1 MRNPI
6 LGIIMSFATLGL
18 SSQLLKN
25 IQDLGFTKSTAIQ
38 KEVIPLILA
47 KHDVLAA
54 APTGTGKTATYLLP
68 LIEKLKQPQEG
79 FKHSKLLIIVPT
91 RELVLQV
98 KEHFLSLING
108 FDLSVQALYGGT
120 KLETQK
126 KELALG
132 HDVLI
137 ATPGRLKDLIQSKAI
152 ILSRIE
158 YLVLDEADTIL
169 DMGFFP
175 DIEKIMAYLPEK
187 KETML
192 FSAAFTASVK
202 RLAQSL
208 LSNPQH
214 IDISAKAGAKTIE
227 QSLYL
232 VDTDKKAALLAYLI
246 GSKNLDQVLVFAKTK
261 ERADLLENEL
271 KLDGIKALTIHGDKS
286 QAARTKA
293 LKAFKATDIK
303 VLIATDIAARGIDIN
318 GLACVINYDLPHKPQ
333 EYIHRI
339 GRTGRAGLT
348 GVAISLV
355 GIDDDRALKDIERLM
370 GNNISRLTMEGF
382 EPTQKRVK
390 ISSNGQGLHKKEKIE
405 GAFGQKK
412 RPTGPKSKKLRG
424 KRAIYEDNRSEPPVA
439 AIKTAKKKPK
449 KRKK

>member
-1 MRNPI
+1 
-6 LGIIMSFATLGL
+6 MSFATLGL
-18 SSQLLKN
+18 SRQLLDN
-25 IQDLGFTKSTAIQ
+25 IRDLGFSKSTAIQ
-38 KEVIPLILA
+38 KEVIPLILG

-68 LIEKLKQPQEG
+68 LIERLKEPQEG

-98 KEHFLSLING
+98 KEHFLSLVKG

-137 ATPGRLKDLIQSKAI
+137 ATPGRLKDLIQSKSI
-152 ILSRIE
+152 VLSRIE

-187 KETML
+187 RETML

-202 RLAQSL
+202 RLAQSM

-232 VDTDKKAALLAYLI
+232 VDSDKKAALLAYLI
-246 GSKNLDQVLVFAKTK
+246 GSKNLDQVLIFAKTK
-261 ERADLLENEL
+261 ERADLLEKEL
-271 KLDGIKALTIHGDKS
+271 ALDGIKAATIHGDKS

-293 LKAFKATDIK
+293 LKAFKSTDIK

-355 GIDDDRALKDIERLM
+355 GIDDDRALRDIERLM
-370 GNNISRLTMEGF
+370 GSKINRLTMEGF
-382 EPTQKRVK
+382 KPTQKRIK
-390 ISSNGQGLHKKEKIE
+390 ISSNGQGLQKKEKIE
-405 GAFGQKK
+405 GAFGHKK
-412 RPTGPKSKKLRG
+412 RSTGPKSKKLRG
-424 KRAIYEDNRSEPPVA
+424 KRAIYDAPKVPEATRESQKPKRNSG
-439 AIKTAKKKPK
+439 KKKK
-449 KRKK
+449 K

>member
-1 MRNPI
+1 
-6 LGIIMSFATLGL
+6 MSFATLGL
-18 SSQLLKN
+18 STQLLAN
-25 IQDLGFTKSTAIQ
+25 ISAYGFTKTTPIQ
-38 KEVIPLILA
+38 KEVIPLILN
-47 KHDVLAA
+47 KRDILAA

-68 LIEKLKQPQEG
+68 LIEKFKDIKEG
-79 FKHSKLLIIVPT
+79 FRHPQLLIMVPT

-98 KEHFLSLING
+98 KEHFDALVGDFNITA
-108 FDLSVQALYGGT
+108 QTLYGGT

-132 HDVLI
+132 QDVII
-137 ATPGRLKDLIQSKAI
+137 ATPGRLKDLITAKAI
-152 ILSRIE
+152 LLTRINT
-158 YLVLDEADTIL
+158 LVLDEADTIL

-175 DIEKIMAYLPEK
+175 DIEFVLNELPERRQ
-187 KETML
+187 TLL

-202 RLAQSL
+202 RLSQSIL
-208 LSNPQH
+208 KNPVH
-214 IDISAKAGAKTIE
+214 IDISARAGAKTVT

-232 VDTDKKAALLAYLI
+232 VDTDKKAGLLAYII
-246 GSKNLDQVLVFAKTK
+246 GSRNLNQVLVFAKTK
-261 ERADLLENEL
+261 ERSDLLEKEL
-271 KLDGIKALTIHGDKS
+271 ALDGIKCFTLHGDKT
-286 QAARTKA
+286 QAARTRA
-293 LKAFKATDIK
+293 LKAFKTGDIK

-348 GVAISLV
+348 GEAISLV
-355 GIDDDRALKDIERLM
+355 SVDDDRALKDIERVL
-370 GNNISRLTMEGF
+370 GKKITRLTMEGF
-382 EPTQKRVK
+382 QPTQKRIK
-390 ISSNGQGLHKKEKIE
+390 ISSNGQGLDKKEKIE

-424 KRAIYEDNRSEPPVA
+424 KRAVYAEKESIQ
-439 AIKTAKKKPK
+439 AIAQAKPAKKTKSK